1 MIKRW
6 RQKKRPIKT
15 ENLSEFKSEF
25 QFRVASL
32 RASKAPKRSIFLA
45 VVSPVHSTDEWRA
58 HISLFIQ
65 HLTDIPFA

>member
-1 MIKRW
+1 MIKRY

-15 ENLSEFKSEF
+15 ENLSKFKNEF
-25 QFRVASL
+25 QLRVASL
-32 RASKAPKRSIFLA
+32 RASKAPVWSIFLS
-45 VVSPVHSTDEWRA
+45 VVSPAHSTDECRA